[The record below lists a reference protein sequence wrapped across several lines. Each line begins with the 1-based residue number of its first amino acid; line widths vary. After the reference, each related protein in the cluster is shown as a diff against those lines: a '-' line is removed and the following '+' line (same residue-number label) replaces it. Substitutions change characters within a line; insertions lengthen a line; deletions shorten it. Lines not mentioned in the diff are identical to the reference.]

1 MNALLQLALLS
12 LAMLSCVTAAI
23 GEPIQLK
30 LAYFSSDRSTTY
42 LACIKPFVEAVN
54 AEAAGI
60 EIGVSL
66 SGALGKN
73 PTQQLQLVLDGT
85 ADIAFIVPGYTP
97 ERFPDNLVVELPG
110 IFRNIREATLV
121 YTRLLAGRTLR
132 GYDDLVVVGAFATE
146 PESVHARPPV
156 ISLEDLKGKR
166 IRANNTPQAAALE
179 NLGAIAVQ
187 MPINQVSSG
196 LSSGKIDGATVS
208 PAPLIEFGI
217 SRLAAHHYVL
227 GIGAAPLAVVM
238 NRTKFDS
245 LPGPSQD
252 AIRKFGGEWAA
263 EHYIAMYGAENERAL
278 ERLRSEPNRT
288 VTIPSEADLRH
299 ARAAFGAV
307 IEKWLAD
314 DPRNRALLTKAETE
328 IAKIRSGS

>member
-1 MNALLQLALLS
+1 MNSLPQLALLL
-12 LAMLSCVTAAI
+12 LAMLSHVTAAI
-23 GEPIQLK
+23 GEPIKLK

-60 EIGVSL
+60 EIDVSL

-97 ERFPDNLVVELPG
+97 ERFSDNLVVELPG
-110 IFRNIREATLV
+110 MFRNIREATLV
-121 YTRLLAGRTLR
+121 YTRLLAGGALR
-132 GYDDLVVVGAFATE
+132 GYEDVVVVGAFATE
-146 PESVHARPPV
+146 PETVHARSPV
-156 ISLEDLKGKR
+156 VSLEDLKGKR
-166 IRANNTPQAAALE
+166 IRANNISQAAALE

-187 MPINQVSSG
+187 MPINQASSG

-208 PAPLIEFGI
+208 PAPLVEFGI
-217 SRLAAHHYVL
+217 SRLAAYHYLL
-227 GIGAAPLAVVM
+227 GIGAAPLAVIM
-238 NRTKFDS
+238 NRKKFES

-252 AIRKFGGEWAA
+252 VIRKFGGEWTA

-288 VTIPSEADLRH
+288 LTIPS
-299 ARAAFGAV
+299 
-307 IEKWLAD
+307 
-314 DPRNRALLTKAETE
+314 
-328 IAKIRSGS
+328 

>member
-12 LAMLSCVTAAI
+12 LAMLSCVTVAI
-23 GEPIQLK
+23 GEPIKLK

-60 EIGVSL
+60 EISVSL

-110 IFRNIREATLV
+110 MFRNIREATLV

-132 GYDDLVVVGAFATE
+132 GYDDLEVVGAFATE
-146 PESVHARPPV
+146 PESIHARPPV

-166 IRANNTPQAAALE
+166 IRANNALQAAALE

-187 MPINQVSSG
+187 MPINQASSG

-217 SRLAAHHYVL
+217 SRLAAHHYLL

-263 EHYIAMYGAENERAL
+263 EHYIATYGAENERGL

-288 VTIPSEADLRH
+288 VTVPSEADLRY

-314 DPRNRALLTKAETE
+314 NPRNRELLTKAETE